1 MKALIFV
8 LFAFL
13 LPSCSLFEPVTDP
26 VTNRTER
33 LVDGYTPSGTPD
45 LVIRG
50 DYTPSVIRTDTFPS
64 PYWMHRVE
72 PPLQSDPGVIYL
84 DNDAARRYLDI
95 YPDNKNQNGLEGIY
109 TPAPLE
115 GDRLYSHPKRETI
128 DYWVI
133 SPESNVGLIQLMY
146 SSSIV
151 AGYSYASDGR
161 STEFILSC
169 TLSPWNRDNEEV
181 YDTVFGPLRIVTD
194 PIIFLPYRGR
204 ISIGGR
210 EWMIK

>member
-1 MKALIFV
+1 MKALI
-8 LFAFL
+8 LFLAFL

-26 VTNRTER
+26 VTTRTER

-45 LVIRG
+45 LIIQG
-50 DYTPSVIRTDTFPS
+50 GYTPSVINVDTI
-64 PYWMHRVE
+64 W
-72 PPLQSDPGVIYL
+72 
-84 DNDAARRYLDI
+84 
-95 YPDNKNQNGLEGIY
+95 
-109 TPAPLE
+109 TPQ
-115 GDRLYSHPKRETI
+115 TI
-128 DYWVI
+128 DYWVV

-151 AGYSYASDGR
+151 AGYSYDSDGR

-194 PIIFLPYRGR
+194 PVIFLPYRGR

-210 EWMIK
+210 EWQIK

>member
-26 VTNRTER
+26 VTTRTTR
-33 LVDGYTPSGTPD
+33 LVEGYTPSGTPD

-50 DYTPSVIRTDTFPS
+50 DYTTSVIRTDTFPS

-72 PPLQSDPGVIYL
+72 PPFESESGVVYYDSD
-84 DNDAARRYLDI
+84 ARMYRRLDI
-95 YPDNKNQNGLEGIY
+95 SPKGISYPNLHVRISM
-109 TPAPLE
+109 
-115 GDRLYSHPKRETI
+115 DRDSISLSPCVI
-128 DYWVI
+128 DYEVV
-133 SPESNVGLIQLMY
+133 SPESSITIINVNKIT
-146 SSSIV
+146 STIT
-151 AGYSYASDGR
+151 GYSYDSDGR

-169 TLSPWNRDNEEV
+169 TLSPWNRDNEQV

-194 PIIFLPYRGR
+194 SVIFLPYRGR

-210 EWMIK
+210 EWQIK

>member
-26 VTNRTER
+26 VTTRTER
-33 LVDGYTPSGTPD
+33 LVEGYTPSGTAD

-50 DYTPSVIRTDTFPS
+50 GYTPSVINVDTIFVS
-64 PYWMHRVE
+64 PTLYHG
-72 PPLQSDPGVIYL
+72 SIY
-84 DNDAARRYLDI
+84 
-95 YPDNKNQNGLEGIY
+95 Q
-109 TPAPLE
+109 
-115 GDRLYSHPKRETI
+115 
-128 DYWVI
+128 VV
-133 SPESNVGLIQLMY
+133 SPESSVTVIEVNITK
-146 SSSIV
+146 SIV
-151 AGYSYASDGR
+151 AGYSYDGDGR

-169 TLSPWNRDNEEV
+169 TLSPWNRDNEQV